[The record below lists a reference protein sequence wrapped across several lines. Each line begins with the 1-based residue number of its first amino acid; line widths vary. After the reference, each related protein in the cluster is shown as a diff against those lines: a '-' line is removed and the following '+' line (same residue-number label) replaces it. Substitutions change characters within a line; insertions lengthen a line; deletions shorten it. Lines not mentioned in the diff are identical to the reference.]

1 MKITKTL
8 IMAAVAMLAARGAFA
23 VDSYLYW
30 MASDSIVNY
39 LAVERGDY
47 TVQQWDYAKVSYDG
61 NYLTMWNGGFNT
73 KADSIEYADATTAAS
88 WWGNFAYTPG
98 STFLFELYNDDDS
111 LVGFYNAWVNPS
123 AIASGAGAT
132 GAEPYRLT
140 GVVPE
145 PTSGLLSLFGLA
157 ALALRRRRRA

>member
-39 LAVERGDY
+39 LAVERGDNSAQEW
-47 TVQQWDYAKVSYDG
+47 TYAKVKYDG
-61 NYLTMWNGGFNT
+61 SYLTMWNGSQDTGYNT
-73 KADSIEYADATTAAS
+73 IDYADATTAGS
-88 WWGNFAYTPG
+88 WWGSFQYTAG
-98 STFLFELYNDDDS
+98 SSFLFELYNDDG
-111 LVGFYNAWVNPS
+111 LVGFLNTPWVSSS
-123 AIASGAGAT
+123 AIASGAGAA
-132 GAEPYRLT
+132 GATPYTLT

-157 ALALRRRRRA
+157 VLALRRRKLA

>member
-8 IMAAVAMLAARGAFA
+8 IMTAVAMLTAHGAFA

-39 LAVERGDY
+39 LAVERGDNS
-47 TVQQWDYAKVSYDG
+47 VQQWKYAMVSYDG
-61 NYLTMWNGGFNT
+61 NYLTMWNGSQDTGLKEIDF
-73 KADSIEYADATTAAS
+73 EDATAHGS
-88 WWGNFAYTPG
+88 WWGSFAYTAG
-98 STFLFELYNDDDS
+98 SSFLFELYNDEG
-111 LVGFYNAWVNPS
+111 LVGFLNTPWVDSS
-123 AIASGAGAT
+123 AIASGAGAA
-132 GAEPYRLT
+132 GATPYTLT

-157 ALALRRRRRA
+157 VLALRRRKLA